1 MHVGNCRETRLLVFL
16 ADFFFL
22 TFPCKTCK
30 VPIENSRKRSTCKT
44 SIPECLCVLAT
55 DSHACTI
62 LPSSLY
68 PVQGFSFSVFPFFIL
83 ALPIAPLLSSLERF
97 DTSSAHKDTF
107 KRVVVPGRPCVFCP
121 PSMSCFLGPLWDFSL
136 TVQSSDSFSKYSTS
150 SESSV

>member
-1 MHVGNCRETRLLVFL
+1 MHVGNCRETRLLVFV

-30 VPIENSRKRSTCKT
+30 VPVENSRKRSTCKT
-44 SIPECLCVLAT
+44 SIPECLCVFAT

-83 ALPIAPLLSSLERF
+83 ALPIAHWSGLI
-97 DTSSAHKDTF
+97 
-107 KRVVVPGRPCVFCP
+107 P
-121 PSMSCFLGPLWDFSL
+121 PPH
-136 TVQSSDSFSKYSTS
+136 TRTPSK
-150 SESSV
+150 ESSYSGVLVSSVLQA